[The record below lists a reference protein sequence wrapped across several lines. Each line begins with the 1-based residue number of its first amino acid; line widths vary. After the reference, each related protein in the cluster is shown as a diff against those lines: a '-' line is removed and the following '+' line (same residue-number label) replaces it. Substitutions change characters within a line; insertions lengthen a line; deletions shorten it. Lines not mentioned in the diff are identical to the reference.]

1 MWASS
6 SDLYYITWKV
16 WNGVWGIFKDTFK
29 IYGQTSKLGQI
40 FTCAEDFLTE
50 FQKFNLKFI

>member
-1 MWASS
+1 MESEVS
-6 SDLYYITWKV
+6 L
-16 WNGVWGIFKDTFK
+16 K
-29 IYGQTSKLGQI
+29 ILLRYDQTSKLGQI